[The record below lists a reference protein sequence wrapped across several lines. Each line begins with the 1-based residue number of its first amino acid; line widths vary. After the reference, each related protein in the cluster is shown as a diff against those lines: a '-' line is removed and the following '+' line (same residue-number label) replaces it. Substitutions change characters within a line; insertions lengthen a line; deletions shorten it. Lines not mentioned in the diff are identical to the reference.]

1 MTEAV
6 SIPAENTAS
15 LRFGRWWQLSLGV
28 VCMGPGPSNPDPRV
42 LAAMGANPVG
52 HLDPYFVE
60 LMDQTMG
67 ALRGVYRTQ
76 NHHTL
81 PISATGSAGLE
92 TIMMNLLE
100 EGDSAV
106 VAITGYFG
114 QRLAEMAR
122 RAGADVRTVEVGPG
136 EIVDPA
142 KIAATL
148 EERPAKLLAFV
159 HGRLLRD
166 RLRWRARQ

>member
-1 MTEAV
+1 MTTIVEPTTRSTFV
-6 SIPAENTAS
+6 PAPVNPPE
-15 LRFGRWWQLSLGV
+15 RFL
-28 VCMGPGPSNPDPRV
+28 MGPGPSNPDPRV
-42 LAAMGANPVG
+42 LAAMGKNPIG

-67 ALRGVYRTQ
+67 ALRNVFRTR

-100 EGDSAV
+100 PGDRPGVGV
-106 VAITGYFG
+106 VGYFG

-122 RAGADVRTVEVGPG
+122 RAGADVRTVDVGPG
-136 EIVDPA
+136 DILDPA
-142 KIAATL
+142 HIEGALK
-148 EERPAKLLAFV
+148 EK
-159 HGRLLRD
+159 
-166 RLRWRARQ
+166 